1 MFCGS
6 TQLIRVG
13 IERERVHVRY
23 IVNNETDD
31 KEYQG
36 HDKTELQAGSWL
48 LSKILQ
54 IFSLQLPS
62 LSTVTNSRVDERIYK
77 VNNQRRRGNRHD
89 GNRDTSEDL
98 L

>member
-1 MFCGS
+1 MRPMTSELDSFNQQPHNVLTHTGSAQPVFCGS

-36 HDKTELQAGSWL
+36 HDKTELQAEVGCFP
-48 LSKILQ
+48 KFCKFFHYNFPPYQ
-54 IFSLQLPS
+54 P
-62 LSTVTNSRVDERIYK
+62 
-77 VNNQRRRGNRHD
+77 
-89 GNRDTSEDL
+89 
-98 L
+98 